1 MHDSEDISPIR
12 LASVTRV
19 WHSPYLLLA
28 LAALFW
34 SGNFIVGR
42 AVHDNIPPVTLAVW
56 RWIGALILLF
66 PFAWRHLRRD
76 ISLLWQHR
84 WIVLALSAFGISLFN
99 TMIYAGLGSTTAI
112 NALLMQSAIPIAIL
126 VCSFCA
132 FGDRVRPIQLL
143 AISISFIGVATIAG
157 QGSIKSLL
165 NLQLN
170 SGDIWVLAAVLS
182 YAVYSVL
189 LRKRPSVHP
198 LSFLVASFIVGLFL
212 LFPAY
217 AWEMLFTA
225 WQIPNANSLLALG
238 YLALFPSLL
247 AYLFFNR
254 GVELIGA
261 NRAGQFIHLMPV
273 FGSMLAVAFLGE
285 AVQIFHVVGLVLIA
299 TGITL
304 ATVSKGPWS

>member
-1 MHDSEDISPIR
+1 MQDSEDISPIR

-76 ISLLWQHR
+76 ISSLWQHR

-126 VCSFCA
+126 VCPFCA
-132 FGDRVRPIQLL
+132 FGDRVRPMQLL

-157 QGSIKSLL
+157 RGSIEALL

-189 LRKRPSVHP
+189 LRKRPTVHP
-198 LSFLVASFIVGLFL
+198 LSFLVASFIAGLFL

-217 AWEMLFTA
+217 AWEILSTA
-225 WQIPNANSLLALG
+225 WQAPNASSLLALV

-285 AVQIFHVVGLVLIA
+285 AVQIFHLVGLVFIA

-304 ATVSKGPWS
+304 ATASKGPWS